1 MAAPDQT
8 LILIADTH
16 IQPHPDD
23 RLDGEDTF
31 ANLNAV
37 LDRIASS
44 GIVPDGFIFAGDLA
58 NDGEPASYKRF
69 AVAVSKIQNTYGVP
83 VALALGNH
91 DAREPFR
98 TALLTHPPSTERHN
112 EVVTVGPLRIII
124 LDTLVPGR
132 AYGQLGHDQLHWLS
146 VQLGIRAESGTIL
159 VMHHPPT
166 HGGVEAL
173 NHILLRD
180 TADFHETIYG
190 TDVIGILAGHVHHP
204 TAGMFAGV
212 PVWSGPAVA
221 YSLDPCWPGETFRSI
236 TGSGF
241 SIIHIRRRTM
251 VASAVMMPGMQREIA
266 VSPITASLLER
277 WLQPPPV

>member
-1 MAAPDQT
+1 MAADQT

-16 IQPHPDD
+16 IQPESDD

-37 LDRIASS
+37 LARIAASR
-44 GIVPDGFIFAGDLA
+44 IKPDGFIFAGDLA
-58 NDGEPASYKRF
+58 NGGEPESYRRL
-69 AVAVSKIQNTYGVP
+69 AVVVENLQEVYGVP

-91 DAREPFR
+91 DAREAFR
-98 TALLTHPPSTERHN
+98 NDLLKRPPLTELHN
-112 EVVTVGPLRIII
+112 DVVTIGPLRIIV
-124 LDTLVPGR
+124 LDTLVHGR
-132 AYGQLGHDQLHWLS
+132 PYGRLGHDQLGWLKL
-146 VQLGIRAESGTIL
+146 QLGTRAEAGTIL

-166 HGGVEAL
+166 RGVVDAL
-173 NHILLRD
+173 NQILLFD
-180 TADFHETIYG
+180 VEEFHNTING

-204 TAGMFAGV
+204 SAGVFAGV

-221 YSLDPCWPGETFRSI
+221 YALDPCWPAETFRSI

-241 SIIHIRRRTM
+241 SIINIRDRTM

-266 VSPITASLLER
+266 VTPVTASLIER
-277 WLQPPPV
+277 WLRPPPL